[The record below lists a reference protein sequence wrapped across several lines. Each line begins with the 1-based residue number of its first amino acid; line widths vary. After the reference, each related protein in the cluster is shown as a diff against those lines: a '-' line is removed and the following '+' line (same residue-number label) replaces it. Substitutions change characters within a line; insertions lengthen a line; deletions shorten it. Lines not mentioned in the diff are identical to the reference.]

1 MIKINLLES
10 VTDRPQGVAAV
21 EEKVSSPRI
30 QTFLLG
36 LTVFGLMVLAM
47 GYDYV
52 SANTAHSAATKEL
65 ENQKRINAQMLATQK
80 EQTDLEKKTKEI
92 QARIDAIKKL
102 RESQQGPTALLQ
114 EIKARFDAVPGLY
127 LTSVENKDG
136 EVTIKG
142 ISPNEYAVT
151 KFGQSLEFSNGLFSN
166 LNIETTRE
174 AAKLEAAKQ
183 TVAVSGQAVAVSG
196 QAAAVKD
203 TAVPMPEV
211 IAFTVKANFGSKPQS
226 QQPAPAPAGQVAMKK

>member
-21 EEKVSSPRI
+21 EDKVSSPRI
-30 QTFLLG
+30 QTLLLA

-52 SANTAHSAATKEL
+52 GSNMAHAAAQKEL
-65 ENQKRINAQMLATQK
+65 ENQKRINAQMLAIQK
-80 EQTDLEKKTKEI
+80 EQVELEKKTKEI

-142 ISPNEYAVT
+142 ESPNEYSVT

-166 LNIETTRE
+166 LNIETKRE
-174 AAKLEAAKQ
+174 VAKQ
-183 TVAVSGQAVAVSG
+183 AAPVTGTTP
-196 QAAAVKD
+196 AAAATDAASV
-203 TAVPMPEV
+203 VMPEV
-211 IAFTVKANFGSKPQS
+211 IAFTVKANFGPGKSQS

>member
-21 EEKVSSPRI
+21 EDKVSSPRM
-30 QTFLLG
+30 QTLLLA

-52 SANTAHSAATKEL
+52 SANTAHAAATKEL
-65 ENQKRINAQMLATQK
+65 DNQKRINQQMLATQK
-80 EQTDLEKKTKEI
+80 EQQELEKKTKEI

-127 LTSVENKDG
+127 LTSVENKEG

-142 ISPNEYAVT
+142 LSPNEYSVT
-151 KFGQSLEFSNGLFSN
+151 KFGQSLEFSNGLFGN
-166 LNIETTRE
+166 LTIETTRE
-174 AAKLEAAKQ
+174 TAKQ
-183 TVAVSGQAVAVSG
+183 STPASGSASAVTAD
-196 QAAAVKD
+196 KD
-203 TAVPMPEV
+203 GVPLPEV
-211 IAFTVKANFGSKPQS
+211 VAFTVKANFGSSKTQS
-226 QQPAPAPAGQVAMKK
+226 QQAPPAPANQVAMKK

>member
-21 EEKVSSPRI
+21 EDKVSSPRI
-30 QTFLLG
+30 QTLLLA
-36 LTVFGLMVLAM
+36 LTVFGLTVLAM

-52 SANTAHSAATKEL
+52 SSNMAYTAAQREL
-65 ENQKRINAQMLATQK
+65 DNQKRINQQMLAIQK
-80 EQTDLEKKTKEI
+80 EQMELEKKTKEI

-127 LTSVENKDG
+127 LISVENKDG

-142 ISPNEYAVT
+142 HSPNEYAVT

-166 LNIETTRE
+166 LNIETQRE
-174 AAKLEAAKQ
+174 AAKLSAP
-183 TVAVSGQAVAVSG
+183 V
-196 QAAAVKD
+196 AAAAAPAGND
-203 TAVPMPEV
+203 TTVVMPEV
-211 IAFTVKANFGSKPQS
+211 VVFTVKANFGAANSQS
-226 QQPAPAPAGQVAMKK
+226 QQPAPAPANQVAMKK

>member
-21 EEKVSSPRI
+21 EEKVASPRM
-30 QTFLLG
+30 QTLLLA
-36 LTVFGLMVLAM
+36 LTVFGLTALAM
-47 GYDYV
+47 SYDYV
-52 SANTAHSAATKEL
+52 SSNMARTAAQKEL
-65 ENQKRINAQMLATQK
+65 DNQKRINQQMLNYQK
-80 EQTDLEKKTKEI
+80 EQMELEKKTKEI

-142 ISPNEYAVT
+142 ESPNEYSVT

-166 LNIETTRE
+166 LSIETRRELAKQSTPAAANAAAGANIE
-174 AAKLEAAKQ
+174 
-183 TVAVSGQAVAVSG
+183 AVV
-196 QAAAVKD
+196 
-203 TAVPMPEV
+203 MPEV
-211 IAFTVKANFGSKPQS
+211 IVFTVKANFGNSKLQS
-226 QQPAPAPAGQVAMKK
+226 QQTPAPANQVAMKK